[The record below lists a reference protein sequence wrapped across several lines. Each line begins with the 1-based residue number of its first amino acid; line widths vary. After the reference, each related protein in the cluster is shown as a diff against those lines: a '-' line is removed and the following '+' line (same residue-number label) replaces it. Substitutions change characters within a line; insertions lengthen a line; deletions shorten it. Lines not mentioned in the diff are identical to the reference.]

1 MSDNPPENARFGEFG
16 STDIKGYPIQ
26 ISGDLRQSKLLDEW
40 TMLEYNPYSYTCGT
54 DGWDPSGTAED
65 YKSVNS
71 VAEATNVEIPEGTST
86 EVVLPSAPNG
96 YEFSWASES
105 EYAVVSEDGTKI
117 IVTRPASGEKP
128 IETEIILYVR
138 NADANAIGTKAVIP
152 VTINPTTD
160 KENVFEVN
168 GTVTSTSGAPETD
181 IHISVKLYKGKAV
194 IKTASAIIK
203 AGTTSSS
210 YKADGIPVGDYKLV
224 IDAES
229 SDYKVT
235 VPADGTVEISGAKG
249 DIKMVDS
256 SVGKLTHT
264 VLNITTD
271 PTAIGSGASVVN
283 NNGSYTVSSPSGT
296 SDGAYWNLSKLAEGV
311 KTSDSVTVSY
321 TVTFSAD
328 KPYKQDDMGCMIDV
342 LSGIPGTLNKNA
354 NPIRINRVN
363 MGRWD
368 QMNMLDFAQASRSG
382 SQDTEHQWLK
392 CAGEGIAKNS
402 YKPQSVKVVTDF
414 KNRVM
419 TASAKVTEAASWND
433 YTFTGFPEEADVDRE
448 NMCLAVYPGSAGA
461 NNYVI
466 SDITVEFTEFK

>member
-1 MSDNPPENARFGEFG
+1 M
-16 STDIKGYPIQ
+16 
-26 ISGDLRQSKLLDEW
+26 
-40 TMLEYNPYSYTCGT
+40 
-54 DGWDPSGTAED
+54 
-65 YKSVNS
+65 
-71 VAEATNVEIPEGTST
+71 
-86 EVVLPSAPNG
+86 
-96 YEFSWASES
+96 
-105 EYAVVSEDGTKI
+105 
-117 IVTRPASGEKP
+117 
-128 IETEIILYVR
+128 
-138 NADANAIGTKAVIP
+138 
-152 VTINPTTD
+152 
-160 KENVFEVN
+160 
-168 GTVTSTSGAPETD
+168 
-181 IHISVKLYKGKAV
+181 

-342 LSGIPGTLNKNA
+342 L
-354 NPIRINRVN
+354 
-363 MGRWD
+363 
-368 QMNMLDFAQASRSG
+368 
-382 SQDTEHQWLK
+382 
-392 CAGEGIAKNS
+392 
-402 YKPQSVKVVTDF
+402 
-414 KNRVM
+414 
-419 TASAKVTEAASWND
+419 
-433 YTFTGFPEEADVDRE
+433 RE
-448 NMCLAVYPGSAGA
+448 YREL
-461 NNYVI
+461 
-466 SDITVEFTEFK
+466 